1 MHVHR
6 SLFMAIIEQN
16 NRVAVNENVVS
27 VAKILPNEKIQ
38 TFKWI
43 NFIRVASIVGL
54 IQQRNAT
61 QKSDAR

>member
-1 MHVHR
+1 
-6 SLFMAIIEQN
+6 MAIIEQN